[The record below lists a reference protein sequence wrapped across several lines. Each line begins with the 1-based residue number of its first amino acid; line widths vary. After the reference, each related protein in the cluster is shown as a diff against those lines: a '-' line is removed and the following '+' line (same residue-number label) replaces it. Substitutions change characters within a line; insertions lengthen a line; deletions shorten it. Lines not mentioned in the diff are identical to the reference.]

1 MSLALALAAIFF
13 GVVAAAVLT
22 WVRTRT
28 AAETRR
34 LVQKRYSVLESIPDA
49 FFIVDGEM
57 RFSHVNERAEE
68 MLHRSAAELIGRR
81 IVDIFDPLASEL
93 VPDMRRAQDSGNA
106 IERLQ
111 FFASTNMWVEIRLQ
125 PAQDEMLVYLRD
137 VTESKNSELR
147 LSSNERRFRV
157 LLSQVPAVIWTVDLD
172 LHITSVAGAGL
183 SDSGLVEE
191 AVVGAPFECLLGEYA
206 EKEACAAAVAR
217 AFGGETVRYESRH
230 GERWMQN
237 DVEPLRDP
245 QGEVIGAIGV
255 MLDVTDM
262 RENAERFSR
271 LARQDALTSLPN
283 RLALGERL
291 PAMIEEAQAKN
302 ESVAVLFVDVDRFK
316 TINDT
321 LGHRSGDELLKNIA
335 HRLDSLLDDR
345 SVIFRPGGDEFV
357 VVMGG
362 LAQKRN
368 ATSLASEVVDAF
380 REPFSIAGRDL
391 FVSASVGGCMYP
403 QDAQSADDLIAFAD
417 QAMYRS
423 KEAGGNTAR
432 LFDGA
437 TRVHVLE
444 KLGLEQDLRQALSRD
459 ELHLLFQPIVDVQTR
474 NVVAAEALLRWRH
487 PMLGELLPPVFIPIA
502 EETGIIVDLSRWV
515 LREACRAA
523 ARIRATE
530 VPEFRIAVNLSTKD
544 LYDPNFVATL
554 FGILSDTG
562 LPPSALDIEIT
573 EGVMVNELAIATLR
587 RLSARGIG
595 IVVDDFGTGY
605 SSLGYIK
612 RMPVSAVKIDKGFI
626 DDIVRDSYDQGIVKT
641 ISTLGQTLGL
651 RIVAEGIEMET
662 QYDFVRPYCDQAQGY
677 FFSRPVS
684 YNTLIDHMRHQNG
697 RHGQSQRVVSLHQRA
712 QAN

>member
-1 MSLALALAAIFF
+1 MNALLLGLAALVCA
-13 GVVAAAVLT
+13 VVAAVVLK
-22 WVRTRT
+22 WIRAR
-28 AAETRR
+28 ASAETRA
-34 LVQKRYSVLESIPDA
+34 LEQKRYSVLESIPDA
-49 FFIVDGEM
+49 FFIVDNSL
-57 RFSHVNERAEE
+57 RFSHVNERAEA
-68 MLHRSAAELIGRR
+68 MLRRSAAELIGHR
-81 IVDIFDPLASEL
+81 IVDVLDPLASEL
-93 VPDMRRAQDSGNA
+93 VPDMRRAQDGATA

-111 FFASTNMWVEIRLQ
+111 YFASTSMWVEIRIQ
-125 PAQDEMLVYLRD
+125 PAQDEVLVYLRD

-147 LSSNERRFRV
+147 LSANERRFRV

-172 LHITSVAGAGL
+172 LRITSVAGAALGERGL
-183 SDSGLVEE
+183 FED
-191 AVVGAPFECLLGEYA
+191 AIVGAPFESLLGEYD
-206 EKEACAAAVAR
+206 EKEACAAAVGR

-230 GERWMQN
+230 GDQWMQN

-245 QGEVIGAIGV
+245 LGNVIGAIGV
-255 MLDVTDM
+255 MLDVTEM

-271 LARQDALTSLPN
+271 LARQDALTALPN
-283 RLALGERL
+283 RMALGERL
-291 PAMIEEAQAKN
+291 PAMIEEASAKD
-302 ESVAVLFVDVDRFK
+302 ESLAVLFVDVDRFK

-321 LGHRSGDELLKNIA
+321 LGHRSGDELLKGIA
-335 HRLDSLLDDR
+335 HRLNSLLDDR

-368 ATSLASEVVDAF
+368 ANALASEVIDAF

-391 FVSASVGGCMYP
+391 FVSASVGGCMFP

-432 LFDGA
+432 LYDGA
-437 TRVHVLE
+437 TRAHILE
-444 KLGLEQDLRQALSRD
+444 RLGLEQDLRQALSRD
-459 ELHLLFQPIVDVQTR
+459 EMHLLFQPIVDLQTR
-474 NVVAAEALLRWRH
+474 TTVAAEALLRWQH
-487 PMLGELLPPVFIPIA
+487 PMLGELLPQVFIPIA

-530 VPEFRIAVNLSTKD
+530 LPEFRVAVNLSPKD
-544 LYDPNFVATL
+544 LYDVDFVATL
-554 FGILSDTG
+554 FSLLAETG

-573 EGVMVNELAIATLR
+573 ESVIVNELAIATLR
-587 RLSARGIG
+587 RISAKGVG

-626 DDIVRDSYDQGIVKT
+626 DDVVRDSYDQGIVKT

-651 RIVAEGIEMET
+651 RIIAEGVESEP
-662 QYDFVRPYCDQAQGY
+662 QCDFVRAYCDQAQGY
-677 FFSRPVS
+677 YFSRPVP
-684 YNTLIDHMRHQNG
+684 YATLVDVMRYDSG
-697 RHGQSQRVVSLHQRA
+697 RQSVGPRVVPLRSA
-712 QAN
+712 KG

>member
-1 MSLALALAAIFF
+1 
-13 GVVAAAVLT
+13 
-22 WVRTRT
+22 
-28 AAETRR
+28 
-34 LVQKRYSVLESIPDA
+34 
-49 FFIVDGEM
+49 M
-57 RFSHVNERAEE
+57 R
-68 MLHRSAAELIGRR
+68 
-81 IVDIFDPLASEL
+81 
-93 VPDMRRAQDSGNA
+93 
-106 IERLQ
+106 
-111 FFASTNMWVEIRLQ
+111 
-125 PAQDEMLVYLRD
+125 
-137 VTESKNSELR
+137 
-147 LSSNERRFRV
+147 
-157 LLSQVPAVIWTVDLD
+157 
-172 LHITSVAGAGL
+172 ITSVAGAGL
-183 SDSGLVEE
+183 SDRGLVED

-230 GERWMQN
+230 GLSWMQN

-245 QGEVIGAIGV
+245 QGAVIGAIGV

-291 PAMIEEAQAKN
+291 PAMIEEAGMKS
-302 ESVAVLFVDVDRFK
+302 ESLAVLFVDVDRFK

-321 LGHRSGDELLKNIA
+321 LGHRSGDELLKAIA
-335 HRLDSLLDDR
+335 HRLNSLLDDR

-368 ATSLASEVVDAF
+368 ATSLASEVIDAF

-391 FVSASVGGCMYP
+391 FVSASVGGCMFP

-437 TRVHVLE
+437 TRAHVLE
-444 KLGLEQDLRQALSRD
+444 RLGLEQDLRQALSRD
-459 ELHLLFQPIVDVQTR
+459 ELHLLFQPIVDLQTR
-474 NVVAAEALLRWRH
+474 AVVAAEALLRWRH
-487 PMLGELLPPVFIPIA
+487 PMLGELLPQVFIPIA

-515 LREACRAA
+515 LREACRTA

-530 VPEFRIAVNLSTKD
+530 VPDFRIAVNLSTKD
-544 LYDPNFVATL
+544 LYDPNFIPTL
-554 FGILSDTG
+554 FGILSETG
-562 LPPSALDIEIT
+562 LPPTALDIEIT
-573 EGVMVNELAIATLR
+573 ESVMVNELAIAALR
-587 RLSARGIG
+587 RLSGRGIG

-612 RMPVSAVKIDKGFI
+612 RLPVSAVKIDKGFI

-651 RIVAEGIEMET
+651 RIIAEGIEYEA
-662 QYDFVRPYCDQAQGY
+662 QNDFVRLHCDQAQGY
-677 FFSRPVS
+677 FFSRPVT
-684 YNTLIDHMRHQNG
+684 YPALLDFVRLHNG
-697 RHGQSQRVVSLHQRA
+697 RQAPSQRVVALHAAKA
-712 QAN
+712 Q